1 MVSTVFVLQLVTYV
15 IENQEDGFNKVGTES
30 GWPFIRF
37 WLAMFY
43 INYYMLGTTTELSMP
58 FQVLGFWLHL
68 KEVFILG
75 LDLTVTEI
83 NIKKLSYAMQY
94 VYLSPLSIFYHFIT
108 HTLSAILSQS
118 YLTVNLS
125 H

>member
-1 MVSTVFVLQLVTYV
+1 
-15 IENQEDGFNKVGTES
+15 
-30 GWPFIRF
+30 
-37 WLAMFY
+37 
-43 INYYMLGTTTELSMP
+43 ML

-118 YLTVNLS
+118 YLTVVFF
-125 H
+125 